1 MSKKRSNRV
10 GRYRSDAEVLARV
23 EDVELL
29 RAVAAGRVVRGSDGL
44 DRGIAAPHLLNGQPV
59 RLSLRRLADEGL
71 VVMTISGSPVLDARG
86 RRLLELANGEVA
98 STHSMSNASRG
109 GIAGIDGLRWRT
121 ASG

>member
-44 DRGIAAPHLLNGQPV
+44 DRCA
-59 RLSLRRLADEGL
+59 
-71 VVMTISGSPVLDARG
+71 VLPMRA
-86 RRLLELANGEVA
+86 
-98 STHSMSNASRG
+98 
-109 GIAGIDGLRWRT
+109 WW
-121 ASG
+121 